1 MTYYEFLE
9 ICADLYLIPEQVV
22 EDHPDIINL
31 SSWAAAGYLLEVY

>member
-22 EDHPDIINL
+22 EDHPDIINM
-31 SSWAAAGYLLEVY
+31 SSWDAAGYLLEVY